1 MNYFVEGLQGSGKS
15 TMVQKI
21 SEFHPDYTA
30 IREGDYSPVELA
42 WCAYVDEDKYQEILE
57 KYEAIRGLIEEKSFH
72 ESIHENSKW
81 IICYTQILTDIP
93 GFHKDLEQYEIYN
106 NRVSLDEMKDI
117 ILSRFAAWN
126 QDENKDKNQVINQ
139 DNYIFECSIFQ
150 NIVEDMILFKDMS
163 DEEILDFYKK
173 VRKALDGKEY
183 HIVYLKADDVRG
195 NLEVIRKERSDD
207 QGNELW
213 FPLMMGFFNECP
225 YSKERGL
232 SGEEDLIK
240 HFIHRQELELR
251 ICKEIFEGKCTI
263 LTSKKYNDEDISG
276 II

>member
-15 TMVQKI
+15 TMVQKL

-30 IREGDYSPVELA
+30 IREGDYSPIELA
-42 WCAYVDEDKYQEILE
+42 WCAYVDEDRYQEILE
-57 KYEAIRGLIEEKSFH
+57 KYEAIRGLIEEKSFR
-72 ESIHENSKW
+72 ENSKW

-93 GFHKDLEQYEIYN
+93 GFHKELEQYEIYN
-106 NRVSLDEMKDI
+106 NRVSLDEMKEI
-117 ILSRFAAWN
+117 ILSRFKVWN
-126 QDENKDKNQVINQ
+126 QDKN
-139 DNYIFECSIFQ
+139 IFDCSLFQ
-150 NIVEDMILFKDMS
+150 NIVEDMILFKAMS
-163 DEEILDFYKK
+163 DDEIIKFYKD
-173 VRKALDGKEY
+173 VRKALEGKEY

-195 NLEVIRKERSDD
+195 NLEVIRRERSDD

-251 ICKEIFEGKCTI
+251 ICKEVFKGKHTIF
-263 LTSKKYNDEDISG
+263 TSKNYNDEDVLNACPMEDQ
-276 II
+276 